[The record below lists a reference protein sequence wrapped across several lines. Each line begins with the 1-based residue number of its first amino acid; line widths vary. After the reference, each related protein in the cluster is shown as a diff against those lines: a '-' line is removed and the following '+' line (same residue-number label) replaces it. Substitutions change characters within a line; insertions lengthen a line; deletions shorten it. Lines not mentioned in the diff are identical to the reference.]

1 MKRKK
6 NSASVGTQKSKVFFF
21 FLGEE
26 GSQSPMKMKKKKS
39 TGNKSRQYDYTDI
52 FWVPENSE
60 MKKQQKIYT

>member
-26 GSQSPMKMKKKKS
+26 GSQSPMKMKKKNQRE
-39 TGNKSRQYDYTDI
+39 TNQGNMTIQI
-52 FWVPENSE
+52 FSE
-60 MKKQQKIYT
+60 SLKTLK

>member
-21 FLGEE
+21 FRGRRVTKSHEDE
-26 GSQSPMKMKKKKS
+26 KKKS